1 MYKQD
6 DNSINN
12 INNNNYCKSTWQAVN
27 YKLYIKWELISPLLN
42 KFKSSYDCTS
52 TFTSTPTCRFQN
64 NENNDHNENTFLI
77 LPRSG
82 SSQFLLHSQW
92 LSKNVSTSPLASS
105 APRTRDRI
113 RPVLLKLIL
122 TNVTWSH
129 GNITKY

>member
-6 DNSINN
+6 DNSINKILITIIVN
-12 INNNNYCKSTWQAVN
+12 STWQAVN

-42 KFKSSYDCTS
+42 KFKSSYD
-52 TFTSTPTCRFQN
+52 FTSIFTSKPTCRFHN
-64 NENNDHNENTFLI
+64 NENNSHKENTSLI

-129 GNITKY
+129 GHITRY